1 MRPAHCSDY
10 GRTPLHDACWGAK
23 PSFETVKLLLEKDLR
38 LLHMTDARD
47 AVPLSY
53 VHKEDWKAWIEF
65 LDANKEHFW
74 PIRDVRA
81 QGEQDDPEL
90 ATLEPNSCP
99 VPDPPNALPP
109 SMAALVACGKMS
121 PKEAALLQQ
130 EDESEDESG
139 SEYDSEEDSGS
150 EDEDDSDYDSDD
162 SEEWEEEGELAQLM
176 KQLPTQRMAQ
186 GAM

>member
-1 MRPAHCSDY
+1 
-10 GRTPLHDACWGAK
+10 
-23 PSFETVKLLLEKDLR
+23 
-38 LLHMTDARD
+38 MTDARD

-90 ATLEPNSCP
+90 ATREPNSCP
-99 VPDPPNALPP
+99 IPDPPNALPP
-109 SMAALVACGKMS
+109 PMAALVACGKMS

-130 EDESEDESG
+130 QDEESSDDEDG
-139 SEYDSEEDSGS
+139 SEYDSEEDSDSG
-150 EDEDDSDYDSDD
+150 DEDSDYDSDD
-162 SEEWEEEGELAQLM
+162 SEVWEEEGELAQLM

-186 GAM
+186 PAM